1 MFAFEPNI
9 CVVMLASKM
18 TESRPTRARGL
29 KRTSHSVRASQRGR
43 SRPMRAHA
51 FDQSDLPNAPQPVRA
66 LCITEQVEKSRC

>member
-29 KRTSHSVRASQRGR
+29 KHDQRF
-43 SRPMRAHA
+43 PHV
-51 FDQSDLPNAPQPVRA
+51 L
-66 LCITEQVEKSRC
+66 VEE